1 MYENFE
7 RVSVSKNGTH
17 FLARCLLCGDSK
29 KSKSKR
35 RFNLDFAGGNPIY
48 HCFNCSRSGSF
59 LQLYSYVKGLS
70 VEESKKELYKF
81 SPDRL
86 TQQLSR
92 KKVEKV
98 IKQIAYE
105 DHNWILEDC
114 VSDSVPMG
122 ILDRSYLE
130 ALKKFRIDR
139 KIDSRY
145 KLYIAHKGDYKN
157 RIIIPI
163 YDENNDI
170 IYFQAR
176 RFPGS
181 DVIPKYKNPHI
192 EKGSILLNKPNFDK
206 DKYII
211 VVEGLIDAFM
221 IGDQGTSCLGAEMN
235 NKFMKELID
244 LGKVIVSFDNDK
256 TGYNSLIKFMK
267 GKEKSGRKKAL
278 PPNKYAKK
286 VKYFLYPDKY
296 AGCKDINSVVVD
308 FDVSDVYEMIVSH
321 SYSYSTAYTIL
332 HTDRVLKKKL
342 FQN

>member
-29 KSKSKR
+29 KSKSKK

-48 HCFNCSRSGSF
+48 HCFNCSKSGSF
-59 LQLYSYVKGLS
+59 LQLYSYVKGLTI
-70 VEESKKELYKF
+70 EESKKELYKF
-81 SPDRL
+81 DPDRL
-86 TQQLSR
+86 TQQLSKR
-92 KKVEKV
+92 RTEKI
-98 IKQIAYE
+98 IKHIGYE

-114 VSDSVPMG
+114 VSGSVPMG
-122 ILDRSYLE
+122 ILDRSYFA

-139 KIDSRY
+139 KIDSTY
-145 KLYIAHKGDYKN
+145 KLYIAYKGEYKN

-181 DVIPKYKNPHI
+181 GVIPKYKNPHI
-192 EKGSILLNKPNFDK
+192 EKGSILLNKSNFDK
-206 DKYII
+206 EKYII

-221 IGDQGTSCLGAEMN
+221 IGKQGTSCLGVEIN
-235 NKFMKELID
+235 NKFMKEIID
-244 LGKVIVSFDNDK
+244 LGKVIISFDNDK
-256 TGYNSLIKFMK
+256 AGYNSLIQFMK
-267 GKEKSGRKKAL
+267 GKGKPGRKKAL

-286 VKYFLYPDKY
+286 VRYFLYPDKY
-296 AGCKDINSVVVD
+296 AGCKDINKIVVD
-308 FDVSDVYEMIVSH
+308 FDVSDVYDMILSH